1 LRRLPFLNGVRAFE
15 AAARRGGFAP
25 AAAELGVTAAAVSR
39 LVRLLELRLGVALFE
54 RAANR
59 LALTGT
65 GRAYRD
71 GLGPLLDKLE
81 QLTAE
86 ISVRR
91 DARTLTVGVGTTF
104 ATRWLIPRLADFR
117 RVAPDI
123 EVRLAAGGFTMPY
136 REDWTCGIALAAG
149 PMPGYAATKLFD
161 AELLPVCAP
170 DFAPRPRT
178 PRDLTPRAMLRME
191 HAPEDWPRWLEAA
204 GAPRLR
210 ATGPDFANY
219 GLAIQAACDGL
230 GVAVGIRPY
239 VDDDIRAGRLV
250 APFPLAVPMGRA
262 WFLHHPRGRAK
273 DPAFAAFARW
283 LTAAA
288 RAAAPGSPVYAA
300 RKGRTQ
306 PRPSRVAPRG
316 RYSQPTQP
324 E

>member
-1 LRRLPFLNGVRAFE
+1 MQGTGERAVF
-15 AAARRGGFAP
+15 GITGFGAVGD
-25 AAAELGVTAAAVSR
+25 GVT
-39 LVRLLELRLGVALFE
+39 LC
-54 RAANR
+54 
-59 LALTGT
+59 
-65 GRAYRD
+65 
-71 GLGPLLDKLE
+71 
-81 QLTAE
+81 
-86 ISVRR
+86 
-91 DARTLTVGVGTTF
+91 
-104 ATRWLIPRLADFR
+104 TR
-117 RVAPDI
+117 
-123 EVRLAAGGFTMPY
+123 
-136 REDWTCGIALAAG
+136 
-149 PMPGYAATKLFD
+149 
-161 AELLPVCAP
+161 
-170 DFAPRPRT
+170 
-178 PRDLTPRAMLRME
+178 
-191 HAPEDWPRWLEAA
+191 
-204 GAPRLR
+204 
-210 ATGPDFANY
+210 
-219 GLAIQAACDGL
+219 AIQAACDGL